1 MYTRSKNINA
11 HYAHNMYIYIPVM
24 RRSGTSLTNLALSSG
39 IISMGSVDIQT
50 QMYIAILSVDWEHQL

>member
-1 MYTRSKNINA
+1 
-11 HYAHNMYIYIPVM
+11 M

-39 IISMGSVDIQT
+39 IISMGSVDIQP